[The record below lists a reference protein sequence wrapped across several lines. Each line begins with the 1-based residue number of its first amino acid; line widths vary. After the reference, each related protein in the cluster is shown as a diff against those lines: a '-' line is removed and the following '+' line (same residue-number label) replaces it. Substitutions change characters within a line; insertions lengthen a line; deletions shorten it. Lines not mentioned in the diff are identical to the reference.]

1 MDRRTLIRAS
11 IGIVVSVVAIWI
23 LLRSVDLAKV
33 AVVLGSASPAWLA
46 VMLGTTLI
54 DVGAR
59 AARWQILLRPIAPVP
74 YTHVLGYTYIGYL
87 ANNVLPARLGE
98 LVRSAALGDGEGLS
112 GTTVLGTVVVERV
125 VDTAMVVVI
134 AAVAVLLLSVGGAMA
149 TAVLAGLAF
158 VGILIA
164 ILAVGIV
171 AHRLPGA
178 DRVRAFLARWPIIL
192 DLARRLG
199 AGLAVARHPRV
210 IVGAIAFSVLAWS
223 ASIATF
229 FAGARAVGID
239 LSIPQAALVG
249 SGVALIS
256 IVPSGPGYVGTFE
269 FAATRIAGGFG
280 VDAERAFAMALLVH
294 AVILLST
301 TVGGVIAI
309 LVRRRRPKPAPVAA
323 ESMAS
328 TVPSGSPPPPT

>member
-1 MDRRTLIRAS
+1 MKPRTVLRAL
-11 IGIVVSVVAIWI
+11 IGIAVSVVAIWI

-46 VMLGTTLI
+46 VMIGTSLI

-59 AARWQILLRPIAPVP
+59 AARWQILLRPIAAVP

-98 LVRSAALGDGEGLS
+98 LVRSAALGDGERLS
-112 GTTVLGTVVVERV
+112 GTTVLGTVVVERI
-125 VDTAMVVVI
+125 VDTTMVVAI
-134 AAVAVLLLSVGGAMA
+134 AAVAVLLLSVGGVMG
-149 TAVLAGLAF
+149 TAVLAGVAF
-158 VGILIA
+158 VGLAIG
-164 ILAVGIV
+164 ILALGIM
-171 AHRLPGA
+171 ANRLPGA
-178 DRVRAFLARWPIIL
+178 ARVRAFMARWPVIL

-199 AGLAVARHPRV
+199 DGLAVARNPRV
-210 IVGAIAFSVLAWS
+210 VVGAVAFSVLAWS

-239 LSIPQAALVG
+239 LSVPQAALVG

-294 AVILLST
+294 AVILLVT
-301 TVGGVIAI
+301 TVGGIIAI
-309 LVRRRRPKPAPVAA
+309 LVRRRRPKPAPVEAA
-323 ESMAS
+323 A
-328 TVPSGSPPPPT
+328 VPSGSPPPPT